1 MRKPCREDGGVRN
14 EEIIGDQA
22 GRAALGAHLAA
33 LREIAG
39 G

>member
-1 MRKPCREDGGVRN
+1 MPCREGGGVRN

-22 GRAALGAHLAA
+22 GRDALATHLAA
-33 LREIAG
+33 LRAIAG